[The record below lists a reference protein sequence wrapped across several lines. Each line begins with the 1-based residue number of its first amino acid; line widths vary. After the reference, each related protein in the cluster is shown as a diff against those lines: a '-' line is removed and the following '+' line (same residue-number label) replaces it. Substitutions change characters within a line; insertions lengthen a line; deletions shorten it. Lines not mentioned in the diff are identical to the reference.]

1 MKTLQKDLTTG
12 NPGKIIF
19 NFTLPIFIGNVFQQF
34 YSMADTI
41 IVGKFVGTKALAA
54 VGSTGTI
61 MFLINGFILG
71 MTAGFTV
78 LTAQKFGAGDMKAMR
93 KTVGNAAILAIIMS
107 LIMTVLG
114 MMAMKPLL
122 GIMKTPD
129 DIFKDA
135 YAYIMVI
142 CGGIAAQMLYNFLSS
157 VLRALGNSKVPLYF
171 LILAALLNIVLDMVS
186 DSNVEAFQYGVKD
199 LVSKQITPDRDESDD
214 SFRVTLADIQGE
226 GMDEIQIRH
235 QGSEELAGYQ
245 VDSYQL
251 TAPINYPASAAVSED
266 ILPMFFG
273 LKAQE
278 VAVLH
283 PTAEDRA
290 QVGLDQPYRQV
301 EIEYQTK
308 NSEKNKLSILV
319 SNIDGAG
326 NLYVENGSDVIY
338 KCRPQDISW
347 LNLTVDTVISHTILI
362 PDVTSLKTLTIT
374 QGDGSSYQ
382 IQFQNMGTDNG
393 KVLYDGKELDVDSFR
408 NFYYGLISVEADEV
422 ILENLPDTS
431 GMNKIAEIK
440 FAYMDES
447 KKSDMV
453 TYYSESA
460 RKAYAVLDGNER
472 GFRLSETQIDT
483 VLGNLQKLIN
493 GEEIKA
499 RY

>member
-1 MKTLQKDLTTG
+1 MKKQWLT
-12 NPGKIIF
+12 
-19 NFTLPIFIGNVFQQF
+19 IG
-34 YSMADTI
+34 I
-41 IVGKFVGTKALAA
+41 LCIGIL
-54 VGSTGTI
+54 
-61 MFLINGFILG
+61 ILG
-71 MTAGFTV
+71 
-78 LTAQKFGAGDMKAMR
+78 GACFF
-93 KTVGNAAILAIIMS
+93 
-107 LIMTVLG
+107 
-114 MMAMKPLL
+114 LL
-122 GIMKTPD
+122 KPD
-129 DIFKDA
+129 DPEKSDAESGNYQILDEITEDDVESVIVSNASGGYEADWNDDSVIIKDCDNIA
-135 YAYIMVI
+135 IDSSAVKKIQNAIKGITAEKKVTDGKGRLNEFGLEDDPVEVTVTGKGEKESLMIGDEVPGQDSSQWYVLWKEEVYI
-142 CGGIAAQMLYNFLSS
+142 
-157 VLRALGNSKVPLYF
+157 
-171 LILAALLNIVLDMVS
+171 VS

-278 VAVLH
+278 VAMLH
-283 PTAEDRA
+283 PTAEDLA

-447 KKSDMV
+447 KKSDTV

>member
-1 MKTLQKDLTTG
+1 MKKQWLT
-12 NPGKIIF
+12 
-19 NFTLPIFIGNVFQQF
+19 IG
-34 YSMADTI
+34 I
-41 IVGKFVGTKALAA
+41 LCIGIL
-54 VGSTGTI
+54 
-61 MFLINGFILG
+61 ILG
-71 MTAGFTV
+71 
-78 LTAQKFGAGDMKAMR
+78 GACFF
-93 KTVGNAAILAIIMS
+93 
-107 LIMTVLG
+107 
-114 MMAMKPLL
+114 LL
-122 GIMKTPD
+122 KPD
-129 DIFKDA
+129 DPEKSDAESGNYQILDEITEDDVESVVVSNASGGYEADWNDDSVIIKDCDNIA
-135 YAYIMVI
+135 IDSSAVKKIQNAIKGITAEKKVTDGKGRLNEFGLEDDPVEVTVTGKGEKESLMIGDEVPGQDSSQWYVLWKEEVYI
-142 CGGIAAQMLYNFLSS
+142 
-157 VLRALGNSKVPLYF
+157 
-171 LILAALLNIVLDMVS
+171 VS

-308 NSEKNKLSILV
+308 NSEKNKISILV

-338 KCRPQDISW
+338 KCRPQDISC

-422 ILENLPDTS
+422 ILENFPDTS

-447 KKSDMV
+447 KKSDTV

>member
-1 MKTLQKDLTTG
+1 MKKQWLT
-12 NPGKIIF
+12 
-19 NFTLPIFIGNVFQQF
+19 IGILC
-34 YSMADTI
+34 MGI
-41 IVGKFVGTKALAA
+41 L
-54 VGSTGTI
+54 
-61 MFLINGFILG
+61 ILG
-71 MTAGFTV
+71 GACFFLLKSDDSEKSDVESGNYQILDEITEDDVASVVVSNASGGYEADWNDDSVIIKDCDNIAIDNSAVKKIQNAVKGITAEKKVTDGKGRLNEFGLEDDPVEVTV
-78 LTAQKFGAGDMKAMR
+78 TGKGEKESLMIGDE
-93 KTVGNAAILAIIMS
+93 VPGQDS
-107 LIMTVLG
+107 SQWYVLW
-114 MMAMKPLL
+114 KEEV
-122 GIMKTPD
+122 
-129 DIFKDA
+129 
-135 YAYIMVI
+135 YI
-142 CGGIAAQMLYNFLSS
+142 
-157 VLRALGNSKVPLYF
+157 
-171 LILAALLNIVLDMVS
+171 VS

-308 NSEKNKLSILV
+308 DSEKNKISILV

-408 NFYYGLISVEADEV
+408 NFYYELISVEADEV

-447 KKSDMV
+447 KKSDTV

>member
-1 MKTLQKDLTTG
+1 MKKQWLT
-12 NPGKIIF
+12 
-19 NFTLPIFIGNVFQQF
+19 IGILC
-34 YSMADTI
+34 MGI
-41 IVGKFVGTKALAA
+41 L
-54 VGSTGTI
+54 
-61 MFLINGFILG
+61 ILG
-71 MTAGFTV
+71 GACFFLLKSDDSEKSDVESGNYQILDEITEDDVASVVVSNASGGYEADWNDDSVIIKDCDNIAIDNSAVKKIQNAVKGITAEKKVTDGKGRLNEFGLEDDPVEVTV
-78 LTAQKFGAGDMKAMR
+78 TGKGEKESLMIGDE
-93 KTVGNAAILAIIMS
+93 VPGQDS
-107 LIMTVLG
+107 SQWYVLW
-114 MMAMKPLL
+114 KEEV
-122 GIMKTPD
+122 
-129 DIFKDA
+129 
-135 YAYIMVI
+135 YI
-142 CGGIAAQMLYNFLSS
+142 
-157 VLRALGNSKVPLYF
+157 
-171 LILAALLNIVLDMVS
+171 VS

-308 NSEKNKLSILV
+308 NSEKNKISILV

-408 NFYYGLISVEADEV
+408 NFYYELISVEADEV

-447 KKSDMV
+447 KKSDTV

-460 RKAYAVLDGNER
+460 RKAYAVVDGNER

>member
-1 MKTLQKDLTTG
+1 MKKQWLT
-12 NPGKIIF
+12 
-19 NFTLPIFIGNVFQQF
+19 IGILC
-34 YSMADTI
+34 MGI
-41 IVGKFVGTKALAA
+41 L
-54 VGSTGTI
+54 
-61 MFLINGFILG
+61 ILG
-71 MTAGFTV
+71 GACFFLLKSDDSEKSDVESGNYQILDEITEDDVASVVVSNASGGYEADWNDDSVIIKDCDNIAIDNSAVKKIQNAVKGITAEKKVTDGKGRLNEFGLEDDPVEVTV
-78 LTAQKFGAGDMKAMR
+78 TGKGEKESLMIGDE
-93 KTVGNAAILAIIMS
+93 VPGQDS
-107 LIMTVLG
+107 SQWYVLW
-114 MMAMKPLL
+114 KEEV
-122 GIMKTPD
+122 
-129 DIFKDA
+129 
-135 YAYIMVI
+135 YI
-142 CGGIAAQMLYNFLSS
+142 
-157 VLRALGNSKVPLYF
+157 
-171 LILAALLNIVLDMVS
+171 VS

-199 LVSKQITPDRDESDD
+199 LVSKQITPDRDESND

-308 NSEKNKLSILV
+308 NSEKNKISILV

-347 LNLTVDTVISHTILI
+347 LNLTVDTVISHMILI

-408 NFYYGLISVEADEV
+408 NFYYELISVEADEV
-422 ILENLPDTS
+422 ILENLPGTS

-447 KKSDMV
+447 KKSDTV

>member
-1 MKTLQKDLTTG
+1 MKKQWLT
-12 NPGKIIF
+12 
-19 NFTLPIFIGNVFQQF
+19 IG
-34 YSMADTI
+34 I
-41 IVGKFVGTKALAA
+41 LCIGIL
-54 VGSTGTI
+54 
-61 MFLINGFILG
+61 ILG
-71 MTAGFTV
+71 GACFFLLKSDDSEKSDVESGSYQILDEIAEDDVESVVVSNASGGYEADWNDDSVIIKDCDNIAIDNSAVKKIQNAVKGITAEKKVTDGKGRLNEFGLENDPVEVTV
-78 LTAQKFGAGDMKAMR
+78 TGKGGKESLMIGDEVPGQDSSQR
-93 KTVGNAAILAIIMS
+93 Y
-107 LIMTVLG
+107 VLW
-114 MMAMKPLL
+114 KEEV
-122 GIMKTPD
+122 
-129 DIFKDA
+129 
-135 YAYIMVI
+135 YI
-142 CGGIAAQMLYNFLSS
+142 
-157 VLRALGNSKVPLYF
+157 
-171 LILAALLNIVLDMVS
+171 VS

-199 LVSKQITPDRDESDD
+199 LVSKQITPDWDESDD

-290 QVGLDQPYRQV
+290 QVGLDRPYRQV

-308 NSEKNKLSILV
+308 DSEKNKISILV

-347 LNLTVDTVISHTILI
+347 LNITVDTVISHTILI

-382 IQFQNMGTDNG
+382 IQLQNMGTDNG
-393 KVLYDGKELDVDSFR
+393 KVLYDEKELDVDSFR

-431 GMNKIAEIK
+431 GMNKIAEIQ

-447 KKSDMV
+447 KKSDTV

-472 GFRLSETQIDT
+472 GFRLSETQLDT

>member
-1 MKTLQKDLTTG
+1 MKKQWLT
-12 NPGKIIF
+12 
-19 NFTLPIFIGNVFQQF
+19 IGILC
-34 YSMADTI
+34 MGI
-41 IVGKFVGTKALAA
+41 L
-54 VGSTGTI
+54 
-61 MFLINGFILG
+61 ILG
-71 MTAGFTV
+71 GACFFLLKSDDSEKSDVESGNYQILDEITEDDVASVVVSNASGGYEADWNDDSVIIKDCDNIAIDNSAVKKIQNAVKGITAEKKVTDGKGRLNEFGLEDDPVEVTV
-78 LTAQKFGAGDMKAMR
+78 TGKGEKESLMIGDE
-93 KTVGNAAILAIIMS
+93 VPGQDS
-107 LIMTVLG
+107 SQWYVLW
-114 MMAMKPLL
+114 KEEV
-122 GIMKTPD
+122 
-129 DIFKDA
+129 
-135 YAYIMVI
+135 YI
-142 CGGIAAQMLYNFLSS
+142 
-157 VLRALGNSKVPLYF
+157 
-171 LILAALLNIVLDMVS
+171 VS

-214 SFRVTLADIQGE
+214 SFRVTLADIQGA

-235 QGSEELAGYQ
+235 QESEELAGYQ

-251 TAPINYPASAAVSED
+251 TAPINYPASASVSED

-308 NSEKNKLSILV
+308 DSEKNKISILV

-347 LNLTVDTVISHTILI
+347 LNITVDTVISHTILI
-362 PDVTSLKTLTIT
+362 PDVTSLKTLTVI

-382 IQFQNMGTDNG
+382 IQLQNMGADNG

-431 GMNKIAEIK
+431 GMNKIAEIQ

-447 KKSDMV
+447 KKSNTI

-472 GFRLSETQIDT
+472 GFRLSETQLDT

>member
-1 MKTLQKDLTTG
+1 MKKQWLT
-12 NPGKIIF
+12 
-19 NFTLPIFIGNVFQQF
+19 IGILC
-34 YSMADTI
+34 MGI
-41 IVGKFVGTKALAA
+41 L
-54 VGSTGTI
+54 
-61 MFLINGFILG
+61 ILG
-71 MTAGFTV
+71 GACFFLLKSDDSEKSDVESGNYQILDEITEDDVTSVVVSNASGGYEADWNDDSVIIKDCDNIAIDNSAVKKIQNAVKGITAEKKVTDGKGRLNEFGLEDDPVEVTV
-78 LTAQKFGAGDMKAMR
+78 TGKGEKESLMIGDE
-93 KTVGNAAILAIIMS
+93 VPGQDS
-107 LIMTVLG
+107 SQWYVLW
-114 MMAMKPLL
+114 KEEV
-122 GIMKTPD
+122 
-129 DIFKDA
+129 
-135 YAYIMVI
+135 YI
-142 CGGIAAQMLYNFLSS
+142 
-157 VLRALGNSKVPLYF
+157 
-171 LILAALLNIVLDMVS
+171 VS

-308 NSEKNKLSILV
+308 NSEKNKISILV

-408 NFYYGLISVEADEV
+408 NFYYELISVEADEV

-447 KKSDMV
+447 KKSDTV

>member
-1 MKTLQKDLTTG
+1 MKKQWLT
-12 NPGKIIF
+12 
-19 NFTLPIFIGNVFQQF
+19 IG
-34 YSMADTI
+34 I
-41 IVGKFVGTKALAA
+41 LCIGIL
-54 VGSTGTI
+54 
-61 MFLINGFILG
+61 ILG
-71 MTAGFTV
+71 
-78 LTAQKFGAGDMKAMR
+78 GACFFLLKSDDSEKSD
-93 KTVGNAAILAIIMS
+93 VESGNYQIL
-107 LIMTVLG
+107 
-114 MMAMKPLL
+114 
-122 GIMKTPD
+122 D
-129 DIFKDA
+129 DITEDDVESVVVSNASGGYEADWNDDSVIIKDCDNIA
-135 YAYIMVI
+135 IDSSAVKKIQNAVKGITAEKKVTDGKGRLNEFGLENDPVEVTVTGKGGKESLMIGDEVPGQDSSQWYVLWKEEVYI
-142 CGGIAAQMLYNFLSS
+142 
-157 VLRALGNSKVPLYF
+157 
-171 LILAALLNIVLDMVS
+171 VS

-290 QVGLDQPYRQV
+290 QVGLDRPYRQV

-308 NSEKNKLSILV
+308 DSEKNKISILV

-382 IQFQNMGTDNG
+382 IQLQNMGTDNG
-393 KVLYDGKELDVDSFR
+393 KVLYDEKELDVDSFR

-431 GMNKIAEIK
+431 GMNKIAEIQ

-447 KKSDMV
+447 KKSDTV

-472 GFRLSETQIDT
+472 GFRLSETQLDT

>member
-1 MKTLQKDLTTG
+1 MKKQWLT
-12 NPGKIIF
+12 
-19 NFTLPIFIGNVFQQF
+19 IG
-34 YSMADTI
+34 I
-41 IVGKFVGTKALAA
+41 LCIGIL
-54 VGSTGTI
+54 
-61 MFLINGFILG
+61 ILG
-71 MTAGFTV
+71 
-78 LTAQKFGAGDMKAMR
+78 GA
-93 KTVGNAAILAIIMS
+93 S
-107 LIMTVLG
+107 FF
-114 MMAMKPLL
+114 LL
-122 GIMKTPD
+122 KPD
-129 DIFKDA
+129 DPEKSDAESGNYQILDEITEDDVESVVVSNASGGYEADWNDDSVIIKDCDNIA
-135 YAYIMVI
+135 IDSSAVKKIQNAIKGITAEKKVTDGKGRLNEFGLEDDPVEVTVTGKGEKESLMIGDEVPGQDSSQWYVLWKEEVYI
-142 CGGIAAQMLYNFLSS
+142 
-157 VLRALGNSKVPLYF
+157 
-171 LILAALLNIVLDMVS
+171 VS

-308 NSEKNKLSILV
+308 NSEKNKISILV

-499 RY
+499 KY

>member
-1 MKTLQKDLTTG
+1 MKKQWLT
-12 NPGKIIF
+12 
-19 NFTLPIFIGNVFQQF
+19 IG
-34 YSMADTI
+34 I
-41 IVGKFVGTKALAA
+41 LCIGIL
-54 VGSTGTI
+54 
-61 MFLINGFILG
+61 ILG
-71 MTAGFTV
+71 GACFFLLKSDDSEKSDVESGNYQILDEITEDDVESVVVSNASGGYEADWNDDSVIIKDCDNIAIDSSAVKKIQNAVKGITAEKKVTDGKGRLNEFGLENDPVEVTV
-78 LTAQKFGAGDMKAMR
+78 TGKGGKESLMIGDE
-93 KTVGNAAILAIIMS
+93 VPGQDS
-107 LIMTVLG
+107 SQWYVLW
-114 MMAMKPLL
+114 KEEV
-122 GIMKTPD
+122 
-129 DIFKDA
+129 
-135 YAYIMVI
+135 YI
-142 CGGIAAQMLYNFLSS
+142 
-157 VLRALGNSKVPLYF
+157 
-171 LILAALLNIVLDMVS
+171 VS

-290 QVGLDQPYRQV
+290 QVGLDRPYRQV

-308 NSEKNKLSILV
+308 DSEKNKISILV

-382 IQFQNMGTDNG
+382 IQLQNMGTDNG

-431 GMNKIAEIK
+431 GMNKIAEIQ

-447 KKSDMV
+447 KKSDTV

-472 GFRLSETQIDT
+472 GFRLSETQLDT

>member
-1 MKTLQKDLTTG
+1 MKKQWLT
-12 NPGKIIF
+12 
-19 NFTLPIFIGNVFQQF
+19 IG
-34 YSMADTI
+34 I
-41 IVGKFVGTKALAA
+41 LCIGIL
-54 VGSTGTI
+54 
-61 MFLINGFILG
+61 ILG
-71 MTAGFTV
+71 GACFFLLKSDDSEKSDVESGNYQILDEITEDDVASVVVSNASGGYEADWNDDSVIIKDCDNIAIDNSAVKKIQNAVKGITAEKKVTDGKGRLNEFGLEDDPVEVTV
-78 LTAQKFGAGDMKAMR
+78 TGKGEKESLMIGDE
-93 KTVGNAAILAIIMS
+93 VPGQDS
-107 LIMTVLG
+107 SQWYVLW
-114 MMAMKPLL
+114 KEEV
-122 GIMKTPD
+122 
-129 DIFKDA
+129 
-135 YAYIMVI
+135 YI
-142 CGGIAAQMLYNFLSS
+142 
-157 VLRALGNSKVPLYF
+157 
-171 LILAALLNIVLDMVS
+171 VS

-214 SFRVTLADIQGE
+214 SFRVTLADIQGA

-308 NSEKNKLSILV
+308 NSEKNKISILV

-447 KKSDMV
+447 KKSDTV

>member
-1 MKTLQKDLTTG
+1 MKKQWLT
-12 NPGKIIF
+12 
-19 NFTLPIFIGNVFQQF
+19 IG
-34 YSMADTI
+34 I
-41 IVGKFVGTKALAA
+41 LCIGIL
-54 VGSTGTI
+54 
-61 MFLINGFILG
+61 ILG
-71 MTAGFTV
+71 GACFFLLKSDDSEKSDIESGSYQILDEITEDDVESVVVSNASGGYEADWNDDSVIIKDCDNIAIDSSAVKKIQNAVKGITAEKKVTDGKGRLNEFGLENDPVEVTV
-78 LTAQKFGAGDMKAMR
+78 TGKGGKESLMIGDE
-93 KTVGNAAILAIIMS
+93 VPGQDS
-107 LIMTVLG
+107 SQWYVLW
-114 MMAMKPLL
+114 KEEV
-122 GIMKTPD
+122 
-129 DIFKDA
+129 
-135 YAYIMVI
+135 YI
-142 CGGIAAQMLYNFLSS
+142 
-157 VLRALGNSKVPLYF
+157 
-171 LILAALLNIVLDMVS
+171 VS

-290 QVGLDQPYRQV
+290 QVGLDRPYRQV

-308 NSEKNKLSILV
+308 DSEKNKISILV

-382 IQFQNMGTDNG
+382 IQLQNMGTDNG

-447 KKSDMV
+447 KKSDSV

-472 GFRLSETQIDT
+472 GFRLSETQLDT

>member
-1 MKTLQKDLTTG
+1 MKKQWLT
-12 NPGKIIF
+12 
-19 NFTLPIFIGNVFQQF
+19 IG
-34 YSMADTI
+34 I
-41 IVGKFVGTKALAA
+41 LCIGIL
-54 VGSTGTI
+54 
-61 MFLINGFILG
+61 ILG
-71 MTAGFTV
+71 GACFFLLKSDDSEKSDVESGNYQILDEITEDDVASVVVSNASGGYEADWNDDSVIIKDCDNIAIDNSAVKKIQNAVKGITAEKKVTDGKGRLNEFGLEDDPVEVTV
-78 LTAQKFGAGDMKAMR
+78 TGKGEKESLMIGDE
-93 KTVGNAAILAIIMS
+93 VPGQDS
-107 LIMTVLG
+107 SQWYVLW
-114 MMAMKPLL
+114 KEEV
-122 GIMKTPD
+122 
-129 DIFKDA
+129 
-135 YAYIMVI
+135 YI
-142 CGGIAAQMLYNFLSS
+142 
-157 VLRALGNSKVPLYF
+157 
-171 LILAALLNIVLDMVS
+171 VS

-214 SFRVTLADIQGE
+214 SFRVTLADIQGA

-251 TAPINYPASAAVSED
+251 TAPINYPASASVSED

-308 NSEKNKLSILV
+308 DSEKNKISILV

-347 LNLTVDTVISHTILI
+347 LNITVDTVISHTILI
-362 PDVTSLKTLTIT
+362 PDVTSLKTLTVT

-431 GMNKIAEIK
+431 GMNKIAEIQ

-447 KKSDMV
+447 KKSNTI

-472 GFRLSETQIDT
+472 GFRLSETQLDT

>member
-1 MKTLQKDLTTG
+1 MKKQWLT
-12 NPGKIIF
+12 
-19 NFTLPIFIGNVFQQF
+19 IG
-34 YSMADTI
+34 I
-41 IVGKFVGTKALAA
+41 LCIVRL
-54 VGSTGTI
+54 
-61 MFLINGFILG
+61 ILG
-71 MTAGFTV
+71 
-78 LTAQKFGAGDMKAMR
+78 GACFF
-93 KTVGNAAILAIIMS
+93 
-107 LIMTVLG
+107 
-114 MMAMKPLL
+114 LL
-122 GIMKTPD
+122 KPD
-129 DIFKDA
+129 DPEKSDAESGNYQILDEITEDDVESVIVSNASGGYEADWNDDSVIIKDCDNIA
-135 YAYIMVI
+135 IDSSAVKKIQNAIKGITAEKKVTDGKGRLNEFGLEDDPVEVTVTGKGEKESLMIGDEVPGQDSSQWYVLWKEEVYI
-142 CGGIAAQMLYNFLSS
+142 
-157 VLRALGNSKVPLYF
+157 
-171 LILAALLNIVLDMVS
+171 VS

-251 TAPINYPASAAVSED
+251 TAPINYPASASVSED

-382 IQFQNMGTDNG
+382 IQLQNMGADNG

>member
-1 MKTLQKDLTTG
+1 MKKQWLT
-12 NPGKIIF
+12 
-19 NFTLPIFIGNVFQQF
+19 IG
-34 YSMADTI
+34 I
-41 IVGKFVGTKALAA
+41 LCIGIL
-54 VGSTGTI
+54 
-61 MFLINGFILG
+61 ILG
-71 MTAGFTV
+71 
-78 LTAQKFGAGDMKAMR
+78 GACFF
-93 KTVGNAAILAIIMS
+93 
-107 LIMTVLG
+107 
-114 MMAMKPLL
+114 LL
-122 GIMKTPD
+122 KPD
-129 DIFKDA
+129 DPEKSDAESGNYQILDEITEDDVESVVVSNASGGYEADWNDDSVIIKDCDNIA
-135 YAYIMVI
+135 IDSSAVKKIQNAIKGITAEKKVTDGKGRLNEFGLEDDPVEVTVTGKGEKESLMIGDEVPGQDSSQWYVLWKEEVYI
-142 CGGIAAQMLYNFLSS
+142 
-157 VLRALGNSKVPLYF
+157 
-171 LILAALLNIVLDMVS
+171 VS

-308 NSEKNKLSILV
+308 NSEKNKISILV

-499 RY
+499 KY

>member
-1 MKTLQKDLTTG
+1 MKKQWLT
-12 NPGKIIF
+12 
-19 NFTLPIFIGNVFQQF
+19 IG
-34 YSMADTI
+34 I
-41 IVGKFVGTKALAA
+41 LCIGIL
-54 VGSTGTI
+54 
-61 MFLINGFILG
+61 ILG
-71 MTAGFTV
+71 GACFFLLKSDDSEKSDVESGNYQILDEITEDDVESVVVSNASGGYEADWNDDSVIIKDCDNIAIDSSAVKKIQNAVKGITAEKKVTDGKGRLNEFGLEDDPVEVTV
-78 LTAQKFGAGDMKAMR
+78 TGKGEKESLMIGDE
-93 KTVGNAAILAIIMS
+93 VPGQDS
-107 LIMTVLG
+107 SQWYVLW
-114 MMAMKPLL
+114 KEEV
-122 GIMKTPD
+122 
-129 DIFKDA
+129 
-135 YAYIMVI
+135 YI
-142 CGGIAAQMLYNFLSS
+142 
-157 VLRALGNSKVPLYF
+157 
-171 LILAALLNIVLDMVS
+171 VS

-273 LKAQE
+273 LKAQD

-283 PTAEDRA
+283 PTAEDRV

-308 NSEKNKLSILV
+308 DSEKNKISILV
-319 SNIDGAG
+319 SNIDDAG

-382 IQFQNMGTDNG
+382 IQLQNMGTDNG

-440 FAYMDES
+440 FAYTDES
-447 KKSDMV
+447 KKSDTV

-472 GFRLSETQIDT
+472 GFRLSETQLDT

-493 GEEIKA
+493 GEEVKA

>member
-1 MKTLQKDLTTG
+1 MKKQWLT
-12 NPGKIIF
+12 
-19 NFTLPIFIGNVFQQF
+19 IG
-34 YSMADTI
+34 I
-41 IVGKFVGTKALAA
+41 LCIGIL
-54 VGSTGTI
+54 
-61 MFLINGFILG
+61 ILG
-71 MTAGFTV
+71 
-78 LTAQKFGAGDMKAMR
+78 GACFF
-93 KTVGNAAILAIIMS
+93 
-107 LIMTVLG
+107 
-114 MMAMKPLL
+114 LL
-122 GIMKTPD
+122 KPD
-129 DIFKDA
+129 DPEKSDAESGNYQILDEITEDDVESVVVSNASGGYEADWNDDSVIIKDCDNIA
-135 YAYIMVI
+135 IDSSAVKKIQNAIKGITAEKKVTDGKGRLNEFGLEDDPVEVTVTGKGEKESLMIGDEVPGQDSSQWYVLWKEEVYI
-142 CGGIAAQMLYNFLSS
+142 
-157 VLRALGNSKVPLYF
+157 
-171 LILAALLNIVLDMVS
+171 VS

-226 GMDEIQIRH
+226 GVDEIQIRH

-308 NSEKNKLSILV
+308 NSEKNKISILV

-393 KVLYDGKELDVDSFR
+393 KVLYAGKELDVDSFR

>member
-1 MKTLQKDLTTG
+1 MKKQWLT
-12 NPGKIIF
+12 
-19 NFTLPIFIGNVFQQF
+19 IG
-34 YSMADTI
+34 I
-41 IVGKFVGTKALAA
+41 LCIGIL
-54 VGSTGTI
+54 
-61 MFLINGFILG
+61 ILG
-71 MTAGFTV
+71 GACFFLLKSDDSEKSDVESGNYQILDEITEDDVESVVVSNASGGYEADWNDDSVIIKDCDNIAIDSSAVKKIQNAIKGITAEKKVTDGKGRLNEFGLEDDPVEVTV
-78 LTAQKFGAGDMKAMR
+78 TGKGEKESLMIGDE
-93 KTVGNAAILAIIMS
+93 VPGQDS
-107 LIMTVLG
+107 SQWYVLW
-114 MMAMKPLL
+114 KEEV
-122 GIMKTPD
+122 
-129 DIFKDA
+129 
-135 YAYIMVI
+135 YI
-142 CGGIAAQMLYNFLSS
+142 
-157 VLRALGNSKVPLYF
+157 
-171 LILAALLNIVLDMVS
+171 VS

-251 TAPINYPASAAVSED
+251 TAPIDYPASASVSED

-290 QVGLDQPYRQV
+290 QVGLDRPYRQV

-308 NSEKNKLSILV
+308 DSEKNKISILV

-382 IQFQNMGTDNG
+382 IQLQNMGTDNG
-393 KVLYDGKELDVDSFR
+393 KVLYDEKELDVDSFR

-431 GMNKIAEIK
+431 GMNKIAEIQ

-447 KKSDMV
+447 KKSDTV

-472 GFRLSETQIDT
+472 GFRLSETQLDT

>member
-1 MKTLQKDLTTG
+1 MKKQWLT
-12 NPGKIIF
+12 
-19 NFTLPIFIGNVFQQF
+19 IG
-34 YSMADTI
+34 I
-41 IVGKFVGTKALAA
+41 LCIGIL
-54 VGSTGTI
+54 
-61 MFLINGFILG
+61 ILG
-71 MTAGFTV
+71 GACFFLLKSDDSEKSDVESGNYQILDEITEDDVASVVVSNASGGYEADWNDDSVIIKDCDNIAIDNSAVKKIQNAVKGITAEKKVTDGKGRLNEFGLEDDPVEVTV
-78 LTAQKFGAGDMKAMR
+78 TGKGEKESLMIGDE
-93 KTVGNAAILAIIMS
+93 VPGQDS
-107 LIMTVLG
+107 SQWYVLW
-114 MMAMKPLL
+114 KEEV
-122 GIMKTPD
+122 
-129 DIFKDA
+129 
-135 YAYIMVI
+135 YI
-142 CGGIAAQMLYNFLSS
+142 
-157 VLRALGNSKVPLYF
+157 
-171 LILAALLNIVLDMVS
+171 VS

-214 SFRVTLADIQGE
+214 SFRVTLADIQGA

-273 LKAQE
+273 LKAQD

-283 PTAEDRA
+283 PTAEDRV

-308 NSEKNKLSILV
+308 DSEKNKISILV

-382 IQFQNMGTDNG
+382 IQLQNMRTDNG

-422 ILENLPDTS
+422 IIENLPDTS

-440 FAYMDES
+440 FAYTDES
-447 KKSDMV
+447 KKSDTV

-493 GEEIKA
+493 GEEVKA

>member
-1 MKTLQKDLTTG
+1 MKKQWLT
-12 NPGKIIF
+12 
-19 NFTLPIFIGNVFQQF
+19 IG
-34 YSMADTI
+34 I
-41 IVGKFVGTKALAA
+41 LCIGIL
-54 VGSTGTI
+54 
-61 MFLINGFILG
+61 ILG
-71 MTAGFTV
+71 
-78 LTAQKFGAGDMKAMR
+78 GACFF
-93 KTVGNAAILAIIMS
+93 
-107 LIMTVLG
+107 
-114 MMAMKPLL
+114 LL
-122 GIMKTPD
+122 KPD
-129 DIFKDA
+129 DPEKSDAESGNYQILDEITEDDVESVVVSNASGSYEADWNDDSVIIKDCDNIA
-135 YAYIMVI
+135 IDSSAVKKIQNAIKGITAEKKVTDGKGRLNEFGLEDDPVEVTVTGKGEKESLMIGDEVPGQDSSQWYVLWKEEVYI
-142 CGGIAAQMLYNFLSS
+142 
-157 VLRALGNSKVPLYF
+157 
-171 LILAALLNIVLDMVS
+171 VS

-308 NSEKNKLSILV
+308 NSEKNKISILV

-440 FAYMDES
+440 FVYMDES

>member
-1 MKTLQKDLTTG
+1 MKKQWLT
-12 NPGKIIF
+12 
-19 NFTLPIFIGNVFQQF
+19 IG
-34 YSMADTI
+34 I
-41 IVGKFVGTKALAA
+41 LCIGIL
-54 VGSTGTI
+54 
-61 MFLINGFILG
+61 ILG
-71 MTAGFTV
+71 
-78 LTAQKFGAGDMKAMR
+78 GACFFLLKSDDSEKSD
-93 KTVGNAAILAIIMS
+93 VESGNYQILDEI
-107 LIMTVLG
+107 TE
-114 MMAMKPLL
+114 
-122 GIMKTPD
+122 D
-129 DIFKDA
+129 D
-135 YAYIMVI
+135 VE
-142 CGGIAAQMLYNFLSS
+142 S
-157 VLRALGNSKVPLYF
+157 VVVSNALGGYEADWNDDSVIIKDCDNIAIDSSAVKKIQNAVKGITAEKKVTDGKGR
-171 LILAALLNIVLDMVS
+171 LNEFGLENDPVEVTVTGKGGKESLMIGDEVPGQDSSQWYVLWKEEVYIVS

-214 SFRVTLADIQGE
+214 SFQVTLADIQGE

-290 QVGLDQPYRQV
+290 QVGLDRPYRQV

-308 NSEKNKLSILV
+308 DSEKNKISILV

-382 IQFQNMGTDNG
+382 IQLQNMGTDNG
-393 KVLYDGKELDVDSFR
+393 KVLYDEKELDVDSFR

-431 GMNKIAEIK
+431 GMNKIAEIQ

-447 KKSDMV
+447 KKSDTV

-472 GFRLSETQIDT
+472 GFRLSETQLDT

>member
-1 MKTLQKDLTTG
+1 MKKQWLT
-12 NPGKIIF
+12 
-19 NFTLPIFIGNVFQQF
+19 IG
-34 YSMADTI
+34 I
-41 IVGKFVGTKALAA
+41 LCIGIL
-54 VGSTGTI
+54 
-61 MFLINGFILG
+61 ILG
-71 MTAGFTV
+71 GACFFLLKSDDSEKSDVESGNYQILDEITEDDVASVVVSNASGGYEADWNDDSVIIKDCDNIAIDNSAVKKIQNAVKGITAEKKVTDGKGRLNEFGLEDDPVEVTV
-78 LTAQKFGAGDMKAMR
+78 TGKGEKESLMIGDE
-93 KTVGNAAILAIIMS
+93 VPGQDS
-107 LIMTVLG
+107 SQWYVLW
-114 MMAMKPLL
+114 KEEV
-122 GIMKTPD
+122 
-129 DIFKDA
+129 
-135 YAYIMVI
+135 YI
-142 CGGIAAQMLYNFLSS
+142 
-157 VLRALGNSKVPLYF
+157 
-171 LILAALLNIVLDMVS
+171 VS

-266 ILPMFFG
+266 ILPIFFG

-308 NSEKNKLSILV
+308 NSEKNKISILV

-408 NFYYGLISVEADEV
+408 NFYYELISVEADEV

-447 KKSDMV
+447 KKSDTV

>member
-1 MKTLQKDLTTG
+1 MKKQWLT
-12 NPGKIIF
+12 
-19 NFTLPIFIGNVFQQF
+19 IG
-34 YSMADTI
+34 I
-41 IVGKFVGTKALAA
+41 LCIGIL
-54 VGSTGTI
+54 
-61 MFLINGFILG
+61 ILG
-71 MTAGFTV
+71 GACFFLLKSDDSEKSDVESGNYQILDEITEDDVASVVVSNASGGYEADWNDDSVIIKDCDNIAIDNSAVKKIQNAVKGITAEKKVTDGKGRLNEFGLEDDPVEVTV
-78 LTAQKFGAGDMKAMR
+78 TGKGEKESLMIGDE
-93 KTVGNAAILAIIMS
+93 VPGQDS
-107 LIMTVLG
+107 SQWYVLW
-114 MMAMKPLL
+114 KEEV
-122 GIMKTPD
+122 
-129 DIFKDA
+129 
-135 YAYIMVI
+135 YI
-142 CGGIAAQMLYNFLSS
+142 
-157 VLRALGNSKVPLYF
+157 
-171 LILAALLNIVLDMVS
+171 VS

-199 LVSKQITPDRDESDD
+199 FVSKQITPDRDESDD
-214 SFRVTLADIQGE
+214 SFRVTLADIQGA

-251 TAPINYPASAAVSED
+251 TAPINYPASASVSED

-308 NSEKNKLSILV
+308 NSEKNKISILV

-408 NFYYGLISVEADEV
+408 NFYYELISVEADEV

-447 KKSDMV
+447 KKSDTV

>member
-1 MKTLQKDLTTG
+1 MKKQWLT
-12 NPGKIIF
+12 
-19 NFTLPIFIGNVFQQF
+19 IG
-34 YSMADTI
+34 I
-41 IVGKFVGTKALAA
+41 LCIGIL
-54 VGSTGTI
+54 
-61 MFLINGFILG
+61 ILG
-71 MTAGFTV
+71 
-78 LTAQKFGAGDMKAMR
+78 GACFF
-93 KTVGNAAILAIIMS
+93 
-107 LIMTVLG
+107 
-114 MMAMKPLL
+114 LL
-122 GIMKTPD
+122 KPD
-129 DIFKDA
+129 DPEKSDAESGNYQILDEITEDDVESVVVSNVSGGYEADWNDDSVIIKDCDNIA
-135 YAYIMVI
+135 IDSSAVKKIQNAIKGITAEKKVTDGKGRLNEFGLEDDPVEVTVTGKGEKESLMIGDEVPGQDSSQWYVLWKEEVYI
-142 CGGIAAQMLYNFLSS
+142 
-157 VLRALGNSKVPLYF
+157 
-171 LILAALLNIVLDMVS
+171 VS

-308 NSEKNKLSILV
+308 NSEKNKISILV

-408 NFYYGLISVEADEV
+408 NFYYELISVEADEV

-440 FAYMDES
+440 FAYIDES

-472 GFRLSETQIDT
+472 GFRLPETQIDT

>member
-1 MKTLQKDLTTG
+1 MKKQWLT
-12 NPGKIIF
+12 
-19 NFTLPIFIGNVFQQF
+19 IGILC
-34 YSMADTI
+34 MGI
-41 IVGKFVGTKALAA
+41 L
-54 VGSTGTI
+54 
-61 MFLINGFILG
+61 ILG
-71 MTAGFTV
+71 GACFFLLKSDDSEKSDVESGNYQILDEITEDDVASVVVSNASGGYEADWNDDSVIIKDCDNIAIDNSAVKKIQNAVKGITAEKKVTDGKGRLNEFGLEDDPVEVTV
-78 LTAQKFGAGDMKAMR
+78 TGKGEKESLMIGDE
-93 KTVGNAAILAIIMS
+93 VPGQDS
-107 LIMTVLG
+107 SQWYVLW
-114 MMAMKPLL
+114 KEEV
-122 GIMKTPD
+122 
-129 DIFKDA
+129 
-135 YAYIMVI
+135 YI
-142 CGGIAAQMLYNFLSS
+142 
-157 VLRALGNSKVPLYF
+157 
-171 LILAALLNIVLDMVS
+171 VS

-308 NSEKNKLSILV
+308 NSEKNKISILV

-408 NFYYGLISVEADEV
+408 NFYYELISVEADEV

-447 KKSDMV
+447 KKSDTV

-460 RKAYAVLDGNER
+460 RKAYAVVDGNER

-499 RY
+499 SNGSKILI

>member
-1 MKTLQKDLTTG
+1 MKKQWLT
-12 NPGKIIF
+12 
-19 NFTLPIFIGNVFQQF
+19 IG
-34 YSMADTI
+34 I
-41 IVGKFVGTKALAA
+41 LCIGIL
-54 VGSTGTI
+54 
-61 MFLINGFILG
+61 ILG
-71 MTAGFTV
+71 GACFFLLKSDDSEKSDIESGSYQILDEITEDDVESVVVSNASGGYEADWNDDSVIIKDCDNIAIDSLVVKKIQNAVKGITAEKKVTDGKGRLNEFGLEDDSVEVTV
-78 LTAQKFGAGDMKAMR
+78 TGKGGKESLMIGDE
-93 KTVGNAAILAIIMS
+93 VPGQDS
-107 LIMTVLG
+107 SQWYVLW
-114 MMAMKPLL
+114 KEEV
-122 GIMKTPD
+122 
-129 DIFKDA
+129 
-135 YAYIMVI
+135 YI
-142 CGGIAAQMLYNFLSS
+142 
-157 VLRALGNSKVPLYF
+157 
-171 LILAALLNIVLDMVS
+171 VS

-290 QVGLDQPYRQV
+290 QVGLDRPYRQV

-308 NSEKNKLSILV
+308 DSEKNKISILV

-382 IQFQNMGTDNG
+382 IQLQNMGTDNG
-393 KVLYDGKELDVDSFR
+393 KVLYDEKELDVDSFR

-431 GMNKIAEIK
+431 GMNKIAEIQ

-447 KKSDMV
+447 KKSDTV

-472 GFRLSETQIDT
+472 GFRLSETQLDT

>member
-1 MKTLQKDLTTG
+1 MKKQWLT
-12 NPGKIIF
+12 
-19 NFTLPIFIGNVFQQF
+19 IG
-34 YSMADTI
+34 I
-41 IVGKFVGTKALAA
+41 LCIGIL
-54 VGSTGTI
+54 
-61 MFLINGFILG
+61 ILG
-71 MTAGFTV
+71 
-78 LTAQKFGAGDMKAMR
+78 GACFFLLKSDDSEKSD
-93 KTVGNAAILAIIMS
+93 VESGNYQILDEI
-107 LIMTVLG
+107 TE
-114 MMAMKPLL
+114 
-122 GIMKTPD
+122 D
-129 DIFKDA
+129 D
-135 YAYIMVI
+135 VE
-142 CGGIAAQMLYNFLSS
+142 S
-157 VLRALGNSKVPLYF
+157 VVVSNALGGYEADWNDDSVIIKDCDNIAIDSSAVKKIQNAVKGITAEKKVTDGKGR
-171 LILAALLNIVLDMVS
+171 LNEFGLKNDPVEVTVTGKGGKESLMIGDEVPGQDSSQWYVLWKEEVYIVS

-235 QGSEELAGYQ
+235 QGSKELAGYQ

-266 ILPMFFG
+266 IIPMFFG

-290 QVGLDQPYRQV
+290 QVGLDRPYRQV

-308 NSEKNKLSILV
+308 DSEKNKISILV

-382 IQFQNMGTDNG
+382 IQLQNMGTDNG
-393 KVLYDGKELDVDSFR
+393 KVLYDEKELDVDSFR

-431 GMNKIAEIK
+431 GMNKIAEIQ

-447 KKSDMV
+447 KKSDTV

-472 GFRLSETQIDT
+472 GFRLSETQLDT

>member
-1 MKTLQKDLTTG
+1 MKKQWLT
-12 NPGKIIF
+12 
-19 NFTLPIFIGNVFQQF
+19 IG
-34 YSMADTI
+34 I
-41 IVGKFVGTKALAA
+41 LCIGIL
-54 VGSTGTI
+54 
-61 MFLINGFILG
+61 ILG
-71 MTAGFTV
+71 
-78 LTAQKFGAGDMKAMR
+78 GACFF
-93 KTVGNAAILAIIMS
+93 
-107 LIMTVLG
+107 
-114 MMAMKPLL
+114 LL
-122 GIMKTPD
+122 KPD
-129 DIFKDA
+129 DPEKSDAESGNYQILDEITEDDVESVVVSNASGGYEADWNDDSVIIKDCDNIA
-135 YAYIMVI
+135 IDSSAVKKIQNAIKGITAEKKVTDGKGRLNEFGLEDDPVEVTVTGKGEKESLMIGDEVPGQDSSQWYVLWKEEVYI
-142 CGGIAAQMLYNFLSS
+142 
-157 VLRALGNSKVPLYF
+157 
-171 LILAALLNIVLDMVS
+171 VS

-308 NSEKNKLSILV
+308 NSEKNKISILV

-440 FAYMDES
+440 FVYMDES

-460 RKAYAVLDGNER
+460 RKAYAVLDENER

>member
-1 MKTLQKDLTTG
+1 MKKQWLT
-12 NPGKIIF
+12 
-19 NFTLPIFIGNVFQQF
+19 IG
-34 YSMADTI
+34 I
-41 IVGKFVGTKALAA
+41 LCIGIL
-54 VGSTGTI
+54 
-61 MFLINGFILG
+61 ILG
-71 MTAGFTV
+71 
-78 LTAQKFGAGDMKAMR
+78 GACFFLLKSDDSEKSG
-93 KTVGNAAILAIIMS
+93 VESGNYQILDEI
-107 LIMTVLG
+107 TE
-114 MMAMKPLL
+114 
-122 GIMKTPD
+122 D
-129 DIFKDA
+129 D
-135 YAYIMVI
+135 VE
-142 CGGIAAQMLYNFLSS
+142 S
-157 VLRALGNSKVPLYF
+157 VVVSNALGGYEADWNDDSVIIKDCDNIAIDSSAVKKIQNAVKGITAEKKVTDGKGR
-171 LILAALLNIVLDMVS
+171 LNEFGLENDPVEVTVTGKGGKESLMIGDEVPGQDSSQWYVLWKEEVYIVS
-186 DSNVEAFQYGVKD
+186 DSTVEAFQYGVKD

-290 QVGLDQPYRQV
+290 QVGLDRPYRQV

-308 NSEKNKLSILV
+308 DSEKNKISILV

-382 IQFQNMGTDNG
+382 IQLQNMGTDNG

-447 KKSDMV
+447 KKSDTV

-493 GEEIKA
+493 GEEVKA

>member
-1 MKTLQKDLTTG
+1 MKKQWLT
-12 NPGKIIF
+12 
-19 NFTLPIFIGNVFQQF
+19 IG
-34 YSMADTI
+34 I
-41 IVGKFVGTKALAA
+41 LCVGIL
-54 VGSTGTI
+54 
-61 MFLINGFILG
+61 ILG
-71 MTAGFTV
+71 GACFFLLKSDDPEKSDAESGNYQILDEITEDDVESVVVSNASGGYEADWNDDSVIIKDCDNIAIDSSAVKKIQNAVKGITAEKKVTDGKERLNEFGLEDDPVEVTV
-78 LTAQKFGAGDMKAMR
+78 TGKGGKESLMIGDE
-93 KTVGNAAILAIIMS
+93 VPGQDS
-107 LIMTVLG
+107 SQWYVLW
-114 MMAMKPLL
+114 KEEV
-122 GIMKTPD
+122 
-129 DIFKDA
+129 
-135 YAYIMVI
+135 YI
-142 CGGIAAQMLYNFLSS
+142 
-157 VLRALGNSKVPLYF
+157 
-171 LILAALLNIVLDMVS
+171 VS

-251 TAPINYPASAAVSED
+251 TAPIDYPASASVSED

-308 NSEKNKLSILV
+308 DSEKNKISILV

-347 LNLTVDTVISHTILI
+347 LNITVDTVISHTILI

-382 IQFQNMGTDNG
+382 IQLQNMGTDNG
-393 KVLYDGKELDVDSFR
+393 KVLYDEKELDVDSFR

-447 KKSDMV
+447 KKSDSV

-472 GFRLSETQIDT
+472 GFRLSETQLDT

>member
-1 MKTLQKDLTTG
+1 MKKQWLT
-12 NPGKIIF
+12 
-19 NFTLPIFIGNVFQQF
+19 IG
-34 YSMADTI
+34 I
-41 IVGKFVGTKALAA
+41 LCIGIL
-54 VGSTGTI
+54 
-61 MFLINGFILG
+61 ILG
-71 MTAGFTV
+71 GACFFLLKSDDSEKSDIESGSYQILDEIAEDDVESVVVSNASGGYEADWNDDSVIIKDCDNIAIDSLVVKKIQNAVKGITAEKKVTDGKGRLNEFGLEDDSVEVTV
-78 LTAQKFGAGDMKAMR
+78 TGKGGKESLMIGDE
-93 KTVGNAAILAIIMS
+93 VPGQDS
-107 LIMTVLG
+107 SQWYVLW
-114 MMAMKPLL
+114 KEEV
-122 GIMKTPD
+122 
-129 DIFKDA
+129 
-135 YAYIMVI
+135 YI
-142 CGGIAAQMLYNFLSS
+142 
-157 VLRALGNSKVPLYF
+157 
-171 LILAALLNIVLDMVS
+171 VS

-290 QVGLDQPYRQV
+290 QVGLDRPYRQV

-308 NSEKNKLSILV
+308 DSEKNKISILV

-382 IQFQNMGTDNG
+382 IQLQNMGTDNG
-393 KVLYDGKELDVDSFR
+393 KVLYDEKELDVDSFR

-431 GMNKIAEIK
+431 GMNKIAEIQ

-447 KKSDMV
+447 KKSDTV

-472 GFRLSETQIDT
+472 GFRLSETQLDT

>member
-1 MKTLQKDLTTG
+1 MKKQWLT
-12 NPGKIIF
+12 
-19 NFTLPIFIGNVFQQF
+19 IGILC
-34 YSMADTI
+34 MGI
-41 IVGKFVGTKALAA
+41 L
-54 VGSTGTI
+54 
-61 MFLINGFILG
+61 ILG
-71 MTAGFTV
+71 GACFFLLKSDDSEKSDVESGNYQILDEITEDDVASVVVSNASGGYEADWNDDSVIIKDCDNIAIDNSAVKKIQNAVKGITAEKKVTDGKGRLNEFGLEDDPVEVTV
-78 LTAQKFGAGDMKAMR
+78 TGKGEKESLMIGDE
-93 KTVGNAAILAIIMS
+93 VPGQDS
-107 LIMTVLG
+107 SQWYVLW
-114 MMAMKPLL
+114 KEEV
-122 GIMKTPD
+122 
-129 DIFKDA
+129 
-135 YAYIMVI
+135 YI
-142 CGGIAAQMLYNFLSS
+142 
-157 VLRALGNSKVPLYF
+157 
-171 LILAALLNIVLDMVS
+171 VS

-308 NSEKNKLSILV
+308 NSEKNKISILV

-362 PDVTSLKTLTIT
+362 PDVTSLKTLTVI

-382 IQFQNMGTDNG
+382 IQLQNMGADNG

-431 GMNKIAEIK
+431 GMNKIAEIQ

-447 KKSDMV
+447 KKSNTI

-472 GFRLSETQIDT
+472 GFRLSETQLDT

>member
-1 MKTLQKDLTTG
+1 MKKQWLT
-12 NPGKIIF
+12 
-19 NFTLPIFIGNVFQQF
+19 IG
-34 YSMADTI
+34 
-41 IVGKFVGTKALAA
+41 
-54 VGSTGTI
+54 
-61 MFLINGFILG
+61 ILCIG
-71 MTAGFTV
+71 
-78 LTAQKFGAGDMKAMR
+78 
-93 KTVGNAAILAIIMS
+93 IL
-107 LIMTVLG
+107 VLG
-114 MMAMKPLL
+114 GACFFLL
-122 GIMKTPD
+122 KSDDPEKSDVESGNYQILDEITEDDVESVVVSNASGGYEADWNDDSVIIKDCDNIAIDNSAVKKIQNAVKGITAEKKVTDGKGRLNEFGLED
-129 DIFKDA
+129 DPVEVTVTGKGEKESLMIGDEVPGQDSSQWYVLWKEEV
-135 YAYIMVI
+135 YI
-142 CGGIAAQMLYNFLSS
+142 
-157 VLRALGNSKVPLYF
+157 
-171 LILAALLNIVLDMVS
+171 VS

-251 TAPINYPASAAVSED
+251 TAPINYPASASVSED

-290 QVGLDQPYRQV
+290 QVGLDQPYRQI

-308 NSEKNKLSILV
+308 DSEKSKISILV

-347 LNLTVDTVISHTILI
+347 LNITVDTVISHTILI

-382 IQFQNMGTDNG
+382 IQLQNMGADNG

>member
-1 MKTLQKDLTTG
+1 MKKQWLT
-12 NPGKIIF
+12 
-19 NFTLPIFIGNVFQQF
+19 IG
-34 YSMADTI
+34 I
-41 IVGKFVGTKALAA
+41 LCIGIL
-54 VGSTGTI
+54 
-61 MFLINGFILG
+61 ILG
-71 MTAGFTV
+71 GACFFLLKSDDSEKSDVESGNYQILDEITEDDVASVVVSNASGGYEADWNDDSVIIKDCDNIAIDNSAVKKIQNAVKGITAEKKVTDGKGRLNEFGLEDDPVEVTV
-78 LTAQKFGAGDMKAMR
+78 TGKGEKESLMIGDE
-93 KTVGNAAILAIIMS
+93 VPGQDS
-107 LIMTVLG
+107 SQWYVLW
-114 MMAMKPLL
+114 KEEV
-122 GIMKTPD
+122 
-129 DIFKDA
+129 
-135 YAYIMVI
+135 YI
-142 CGGIAAQMLYNFLSS
+142 
-157 VLRALGNSKVPLYF
+157 
-171 LILAALLNIVLDMVS
+171 VS

-308 NSEKNKLSILV
+308 NSEKNKISILV

-408 NFYYGLISVEADEV
+408 NFYYELISVEADEV

-447 KKSDMV
+447 KKSDTV

>member
-1 MKTLQKDLTTG
+1 MKKQWLT
-12 NPGKIIF
+12 
-19 NFTLPIFIGNVFQQF
+19 IG
-34 YSMADTI
+34 I
-41 IVGKFVGTKALAA
+41 LCIGIL
-54 VGSTGTI
+54 
-61 MFLINGFILG
+61 ILG
-71 MTAGFTV
+71 
-78 LTAQKFGAGDMKAMR
+78 GACFF
-93 KTVGNAAILAIIMS
+93 
-107 LIMTVLG
+107 
-114 MMAMKPLL
+114 LL
-122 GIMKTPD
+122 KPD
-129 DIFKDA
+129 DPEKSDVESGNYQILDEITEDDVESVVVSNASGGYEADWNDDSVIIKDCDNIA
-135 YAYIMVI
+135 IDNSAVKKIQNAVKGITAEKKVTDGKGRLNEFGLEDDPVEVTVTGKGEKESLMIGDEVPGQDSSQWYVLWKEEVYI
-142 CGGIAAQMLYNFLSS
+142 
-157 VLRALGNSKVPLYF
+157 
-171 LILAALLNIVLDMVS
+171 VS
-186 DSNVEAFQYGVKD
+186 GSNVEAFQYGVKD

-251 TAPINYPASAAVSED
+251 TAPINYPASASVSED

-290 QVGLDQPYRQV
+290 QVGLDQPYRQI

-308 NSEKNKLSILV
+308 DSEKSKISILV

-347 LNLTVDTVISHTILI
+347 LNITVDTVISHTILI

-382 IQFQNMGTDNG
+382 IQLQNMGADNG

-431 GMNKIAEIK
+431 GMNKIAEIQ

-447 KKSDMV
+447 KKSDTV

>member
-1 MKTLQKDLTTG
+1 MKKQWLT
-12 NPGKIIF
+12 
-19 NFTLPIFIGNVFQQF
+19 IG
-34 YSMADTI
+34 I
-41 IVGKFVGTKALAA
+41 LCIGIL
-54 VGSTGTI
+54 
-61 MFLINGFILG
+61 ILG
-71 MTAGFTV
+71 GACFFLLKSDDSEKSDVESGNYQILDEITEDDVESVVVSNASGGYEADWNDDSVIIKDCDNIAIDSSAVKKIQNAVKGITAEKKVTDGKGRLNEFGLEDDPVEVTV
-78 LTAQKFGAGDMKAMR
+78 TGKGEKESLVIGDE
-93 KTVGNAAILAIIMS
+93 VPGQDS
-107 LIMTVLG
+107 SQWYVLW
-114 MMAMKPLL
+114 KEEV
-122 GIMKTPD
+122 
-129 DIFKDA
+129 
-135 YAYIMVI
+135 YI
-142 CGGIAAQMLYNFLSS
+142 
-157 VLRALGNSKVPLYF
+157 
-171 LILAALLNIVLDMVS
+171 VS

-290 QVGLDQPYRQV
+290 QVGLDRPYRQV

-308 NSEKNKLSILV
+308 DSEKNKISILV

-382 IQFQNMGTDNG
+382 IQLQNMGTDNG
-393 KVLYDGKELDVDSFR
+393 KVLYDEKELDVDSFR

-431 GMNKIAEIK
+431 GMNKIAEIQ

-447 KKSDMV
+447 KKSDTV

-472 GFRLSETQIDT
+472 GFRLSETQLDT

>member
-1 MKTLQKDLTTG
+1 MKKQWLT
-12 NPGKIIF
+12 
-19 NFTLPIFIGNVFQQF
+19 IG
-34 YSMADTI
+34 I
-41 IVGKFVGTKALAA
+41 LCIGIL
-54 VGSTGTI
+54 
-61 MFLINGFILG
+61 ILG
-71 MTAGFTV
+71 
-78 LTAQKFGAGDMKAMR
+78 GACFFLLKSDDSEKSD
-93 KTVGNAAILAIIMS
+93 VESGNYQILDEI
-107 LIMTVLG
+107 TE
-114 MMAMKPLL
+114 
-122 GIMKTPD
+122 D
-129 DIFKDA
+129 D
-135 YAYIMVI
+135 VE
-142 CGGIAAQMLYNFLSS
+142 S
-157 VLRALGNSKVPLYF
+157 VVVSNALGGYEADWNDDSVIIKDCDNIAIDSSAVKKIQNAVKGITAEKKVTDGKGR
-171 LILAALLNIVLDMVS
+171 LNEFGLKNDPVEVTVTGKGGKESLMIGDEVPGQDSSQWYVLWKEEVYIVS

-266 ILPMFFG
+266 IIPMFFG

-290 QVGLDQPYRQV
+290 QVGLDRPYRQV

-308 NSEKNKLSILV
+308 DSEKNKISILV

-382 IQFQNMGTDNG
+382 IQLQNMGTDNG
-393 KVLYDGKELDVDSFR
+393 KVLYDEKELDVDSFR

-431 GMNKIAEIK
+431 GMNKIAEIQ

-447 KKSDMV
+447 KKSDTV

-472 GFRLSETQIDT
+472 GFRGS
-483 VLGNLQKLIN
+483 
-493 GEEIKA
+493 A
-499 RY
+499 H

>member
-1 MKTLQKDLTTG
+1 MKKQWLT
-12 NPGKIIF
+12 
-19 NFTLPIFIGNVFQQF
+19 IG
-34 YSMADTI
+34 I
-41 IVGKFVGTKALAA
+41 LCIGIL
-54 VGSTGTI
+54 
-61 MFLINGFILG
+61 ILG
-71 MTAGFTV
+71 GACFFLLKSDDSEKSDVESGSYQILDEIAEDDVESVVVSNASGGYEADWNDDSVIIKDCDNIAIDSSAVKKIQNAVKGITAEKKVTDGKGRLNEFGLENDPVEVTV
-78 LTAQKFGAGDMKAMR
+78 TGKGGKESLMIGDE
-93 KTVGNAAILAIIMS
+93 VPGQDS
-107 LIMTVLG
+107 SQWYVLW
-114 MMAMKPLL
+114 KEEV
-122 GIMKTPD
+122 
-129 DIFKDA
+129 
-135 YAYIMVI
+135 YI
-142 CGGIAAQMLYNFLSS
+142 
-157 VLRALGNSKVPLYF
+157 
-171 LILAALLNIVLDMVS
+171 VS

-251 TAPINYPASAAVSED
+251 TAPINYPASVAVSED

-290 QVGLDQPYRQV
+290 QVGLDRPYRQV

-308 NSEKNKLSILV
+308 DSEKNKISILV

-382 IQFQNMGTDNG
+382 IQLQNMGTDNG
-393 KVLYDGKELDVDSFR
+393 KVLYDEKELDVDSFR

-447 KKSDMV
+447 KKSDTV

-472 GFRLSETQIDT
+472 GFRLSETQLDT